1 MKEDV
6 SIDTK
11 QTKLSTRI
19 VALIVSMVLIGISIV
34 RRSIY
39 GGLIGAMIIAA
50 MLLTKKTYVCEEGLV
65 VLYDVIVYKY
75 KEVWPWED
83 ILEIHRELSP
93 DGKKYALHFM
103 KEVMSKR
110 LVYDI
115 PQAKAVMTFAKE
127 MNPEIHFG
135 DVND

>member
-1 MKEDV
+1 MKEYV

-65 VLYDVIVYKY
+65 LNSAYTTTKRVGGSLRTTKSMTADINGMTRFTLPAFHVLHWMWSRKCM
-75 KEVWPWED
+75 
-83 ILEIHRELSP
+83 
-93 DGKKYALHFM
+93 A
-103 KEVMSKR
+103 
-110 LVYDI
+110 
-115 PQAKAVMTFAKE
+115 
-127 MNPEIHFG
+127 
-135 DVND
+135 

>member
-1 MKEDV
+1 MKEYV

-83 ILEIHRELSP
+83 RELSP

-115 PQAKAVMTFAKE
+115 PQAKAVMNFAKE